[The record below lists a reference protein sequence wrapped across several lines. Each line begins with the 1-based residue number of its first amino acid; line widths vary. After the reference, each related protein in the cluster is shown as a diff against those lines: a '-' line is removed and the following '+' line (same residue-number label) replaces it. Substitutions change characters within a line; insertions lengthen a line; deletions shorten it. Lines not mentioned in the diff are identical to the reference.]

1 MHCSSRLFGSC
12 PRLHLLHAAAAD
24 LISAESPLVT
34 SLCRTTGSSSASH
47 DLEPRTPRVCGASA
61 KFRARLRRR
70 VRMPW
75 TTFKKTVFLHNAQCQ
90 KNLTEQTRRAALEC
104 CAFDS
109 GSYLG
114 CGHVPSGCASPG
126 RGVDCSP
133 RAAGATEEAKGRR
146 GREKGRPGMPEDL
159 ARRSLCRFFSSKK
172 RSRRTT
178 AGRSSTSHV
187 RLGHEVRTTPASH
200 IIGYI
205 ARRRA

>member
-34 SLCRTTGSSSASH
+34 SLCRTTGSTSASH

-172 RSRRTT
+172 RS
-178 AGRSSTSHV
+178 
-187 RLGHEVRTTPASH
+187 
-200 IIGYI
+200 
-205 ARRRA
+205 

>member
-61 KFRARLRRR
+61 IFRARLLESG
-70 VRMPW
+70 PGHPHAA
-75 TTFKKTVFLHNAQCQ
+75 TKTVFLHNAQCQ

-114 CGHVPSGCASPG
+114 CGHVPSGCASPC